1 MFSSL
6 DDRYQNLTNPLHPF
20 VGEKSLMKYRL
31 KVEIDYF
38 IWMAKDKF
46 DLSENIKK
54 DLIDL
59 YENFSQTDFELVKS
73 YEIKTKHDVKALEY
87 FLRYKLEPYN
97 VSSKITELIHFGLTS
112 QDINTS
118 AIALQLSS
126 LLEIN
131 FTQQLKIINIL
142 ETLASENKDTI
153 MMARTHGQPAIPTTL
168 GKELMVF
175 VNRFNHHLKM
185 CKTNKCNG
193 IATKFGGAVGNLN
206 AHYLIDPDKDWN
218 KDFDDFI
225 KEMSNGNLYRVSST
239 TQILPYDYW
248 NWIFDYLR
256 DFHLVMKDLCQ
267 DVWLYISFNYFDQEI
282 DKNQVGSSA
291 MPQKINPIDFENCEG
306 NCDLV
311 EMWTSFLSR
320 KLTISR
326 LQRDLTDSTV
336 LRNIYQPF
344 GYSYVALKSLE
355 KGLLKLKVNREVI
368 TKDLESH
375 PTILSE
381 AFQTILR
388 DAGCQNPY
396 ETVRKITQG
405 NTLTLDDLKSNIL
418 NSYDNLTTHTID
430 KIKNI
435 NFNSYIG
442 HI

>member
-6 DDRYQNLTNPLHPF
+6 DDRYQNLTIPLHPF

-175 VNRFNHHLKM
+175 VNRFNHHVKTF
-185 CKTNKCNG
+185 KTNKCNG

-418 NSYDNLTTHTID
+418 NSYDNLTTPTID

>member
-1 MFSSL
+1 
-6 DDRYQNLTNPLHPF
+6 
-20 VGEKSLMKYRL
+20 
-31 KVEIDYF
+31 
-38 IWMAKDKF
+38 
-46 DLSENIKK
+46 
-54 DLIDL
+54 
-59 YENFSQTDFELVKS
+59 
-73 YEIKTKHDVKALEY
+73 
-87 FLRYKLEPYN
+87 
-97 VSSKITELIHFGLTS
+97 
-112 QDINTS
+112 
-118 AIALQLSS
+118 
-126 LLEIN
+126 
-131 FTQQLKIINIL
+131 
-142 ETLASENKDTI
+142 
-153 MMARTHGQPAIPTTL
+153 
-168 GKELMVF
+168 
-175 VNRFNHHLKM
+175 
-185 CKTNKCNG
+185 
-193 IATKFGGAVGNLN
+193 
-206 AHYLIDPDKDWN
+206 
-218 KDFDDFI
+218 
-225 KEMSNGNLYRVSST
+225 
-239 TQILPYDYW
+239 
-248 NWIFDYLR
+248 
-256 DFHLVMKDLCQ
+256 
-267 DVWLYISFNYFDQEI
+267 
-282 DKNQVGSSA
+282 
-291 MPQKINPIDFENCEG
+291 
-306 NCDLV
+306 
-311 EMWTSFLSR
+311 MWTSFLSR

>member
-6 DDRYQNLTNPLHPF
+6 DDRYQNLTIPLHPF

-38 IWMAKDKF
+38 IWIAKDKF

-206 AHYLIDPDKDWN
+206 AHYLIDPDKNWN

-225 KEMSNGNLYRVSST
+225 KEMSNSNLYRVSST

-418 NSYDNLTTHTID
+418 NSYDNLTTPTID